1 MPGAAEELGLGLVTG
16 VILGFLLQK
25 GRASRHDVVVG
36 QFLLREWTF
45 AKILVTSIAVG
56 AVGVWALATLGVTAM
71 TPEPAQLVG
80 LLVGAVLFG
89 VGMIVLGYCPATA
102 IAAAGEGKRD
112 GRVGVA
118 GMAFGAFLFVVTYD
132 LVVPLQRDLANLGP
146 VTWPGVTH
154 SSPWPWIA
162 GVGAVVLAVW
172 AVTRIRLR
180 RALAARS
187 GR

>member
-1 MPGAAEELGLGLVTG
+1 MSAAEELGLGLVTG
-16 VILGFLLQK
+16 VALGFLLQK

-36 QFLLREWTF
+36 QFLFREWTF
-45 AKILVTSIAVG
+45 AKIFATSIAVG
-56 AVGVWALATLGVTAM
+56 AVGVWGLATLGVTAM

-80 LLVGAVLFG
+80 LLVGAVMFG
-89 VGMIVLGYCPATA
+89 VGMIVLGYCPATTL
-102 IAAAGEGKRD
+102 AAAGEGKRD
-112 GRVGVA
+112 ARVGIA
-118 GMAFGAFLFVVTYD
+118 GMAFGAFLFVVLHD
-132 LVVPLQRDLANLGP
+132 VVVPLQRALADLGP

-162 GVGAVVLAVW
+162 AVGAVVLVVW

-180 RALAARS
+180 RAHAART